1 MEPWQLLAHRHWF
14 TLRVFGLELR
24 LCSRCSGYLT
34 GFLFLTAFRTR
45 IIDFQVIQAIP
56 IQHQFIF
63 NLLFVMPLIFD
74 WLTQSWGLRESD
86 NVTRFITGVIL
97 GVGVSLYSASG
108 FLPDLKALLFVLIA
122 LIVSIIGMIGKK
134 IKSERLTLK

>member
-1 MEPWQLLAHRHWF
+1 
-14 TLRVFGLELR
+14 
-24 LCSRCSGYLT
+24 
-34 GFLFLTAFRTR
+34 
-45 IIDFQVIQAIP
+45 
-56 IQHQFIF
+56 
-63 NLLFVMPLIFD
+63 MPLIFD

>member
-1 MEPWQLLAHRHWF
+1 
-14 TLRVFGLELR
+14 
-24 LCSRCSGYLT
+24 
-34 GFLFLTAFRTR
+34 
-45 IIDFQVIQAIP
+45 
-56 IQHQFIF
+56 
-63 NLLFVMPLIFD
+63 MPLVFD